1 MMGLKTSPFT
11 YDRADFVALG
21 ELGRPRVVG
30 WLFRLAWAL
39 FALAAVLIAISALAG
54 SRRELVFLIPFGLL
68 LAIFLLLY
76 RHGARL
82 SGWVIGRM
90 AGRNDL
96 MRKQVMTVADDCFRA
111 ESSRGKTEV
120 RWSAVPKI
128 RETEGRLFVYLTRHQ
143 AFIVP
148 RRAFE
153 TSEDFEAFAQAAK
166 HHWAQHHR
174 L

>member
-1 MMGLKTSPFT
+1 MTRLQTKPFT

-21 ELGRPRVVG
+21 ELGRPRIVG
-30 WLFRLAWAL
+30 WLFGLAWML
-39 FALAAVLIAISALAG
+39 FALAALLIAVCVAAG
-54 SRRELVFLIPFGLL
+54 STRVLVYLIPLGLL
-68 LAIFLLLY
+68 LIAFLMLH
-76 RHGARL
+76 RHGAKL

-90 AGRNDL
+90 ARRNDL
-96 MRKQVMTVADDCFRA
+96 VRKQVMTVAEDCFRA

-128 RETEGRLFVYLTRHQ
+128 RETEGRLFVYLTRYQ

-148 RRAFE
+148 VRAFE
-153 TSEDFEAFAQAAK
+153 SSDDFDAFALAAK
-166 HHWAQHHR
+166 HHWEQPHR

>member
-1 MMGLKTSPFT
+1 MTGLQTRPFI
-11 YDRADFVALG
+11 YDRADFIALG
-21 ELGRPRVVG
+21 ELGRPRIVG
-30 WLFRLAWAL
+30 WLFRLAWVL
-39 FALAAVLIAISALAG
+39 FAIGAVMIAICVLAG
-54 SRRELVFLIPFGLL
+54 SRRVLVYLIPLGLL
-68 LAIFLLLY
+68 LAAFLLLH
-76 RHGARL
+76 RHGAKL

-90 AGRNDL
+90 ARRSDL

-128 RETEGRLFVYLTRHQ
+128 LETEGRLFVYLTRHQ

-148 RRAFE
+148 VRAFE
-153 TSEDFEAFAQAAK
+153 TSEDFEAFARSAK
-166 HHWAQHHR
+166 HHWEQHHR

>member
-1 MMGLKTSPFT
+1 MTGLQTNPFT

-21 ELGRPRVVG
+21 ELSRPRIVG
-30 WLFRLAWAL
+30 WLFRFAWCL
-39 FALAAVLIAISALAG
+39 FALAAALIAISVLAG
-54 SRRELVFLIPFGLL
+54 SRRVLVYLIPLGLL
-68 LAIFLLLY
+68 LVAYLLLHL
-76 RHGARL
+76 HGAKL

-90 AGRNDL
+90 ARRNDL

-128 RETEGRLFVYLTRHQ
+128 CETDGRLFVYLTRHQ

-148 RRAFE
+148 VRAFE
-153 TSEDFEAFAQAAK
+153 TRDDFDAFAQSAK
-166 HHWAQHHR
+166 HHWEQHHR

>member
-1 MMGLKTSPFT
+1 MTGLQTKPFT
-11 YDRADFVALG
+11 YDRADFIALG
-21 ELGRPRVVG
+21 ELGRPKVVD
-30 WLFRLAWAL
+30 WLFRLAWGL
-39 FALAAVLIAISALAG
+39 FAVAGLLIAICVLAG
-54 SRRELVFLIPFGLL
+54 STRVLVYLVPLGLL
-68 LAIFLLLY
+68 LVAFLLLH
-76 RHGARL
+76 RHGAKL

-90 AGRNDL
+90 ARRNDL

-148 RRAFE
+148 ERAFE
-153 TSEDFEAFAQAAK
+153 TREEFLAFKHAVK
-166 HHWAQHHR
+166 HHWEQHHR

>member
-1 MMGLKTSPFT
+1 MTGLQTKPFT

-21 ELGRPRVVG
+21 ELARPRIVD
-30 WLFRLAWAL
+30 WLFRLAWCL
-39 FALAAVLIAISALAG
+39 FAVAAALIAVCVLAG
-54 SRRELVFLIPFGLL
+54 SRRVLAYLIPLGLL
-68 LAIFLLLY
+68 LVAFLLLH
-76 RHGARL
+76 RHGAKL

-90 AGRNDL
+90 ARRNDL

-128 RETEGRLFVYLTRHQ
+128 RETEGRLFVYLTRYQ

-148 RRAFE
+148 VRAFE
-153 TSEDFEAFAQAAK
+153 TSEEFDTFAGSAK
-166 HHWAQHHR
+166 HHWEQHHR